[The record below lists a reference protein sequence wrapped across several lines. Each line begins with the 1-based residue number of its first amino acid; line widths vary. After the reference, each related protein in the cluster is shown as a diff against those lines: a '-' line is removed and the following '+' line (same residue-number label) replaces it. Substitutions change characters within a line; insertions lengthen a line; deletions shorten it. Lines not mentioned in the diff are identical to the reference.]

1 MTHLTHGAGPFGEL
15 DFVVSSD
22 DTPFRLPTEGR
33 VIGLGRSRTTIV
45 GTCNFGRLRPPSDLC
60 ETSFE
65 APPGT
70 TSARTPQSL
79 QSELV
84 GAACSASAP
93 VAAVPLYL
101 LSFLVSA
108 DCRGV
113 ARDALCVLYVCTCG
127 LDSDFRRVK
136 DFSSCSNAS
145 RICRSSLN
153 SSGPNIRLVVGSDSI
168 SAWPYSPPDNFR
180 DSVVAHFVTER
191 LGNP

>member
-1 MTHLTHGAGPFGEL
+1 MSCRPASHRPTASSERGVRRVPATVRLRHARVTDHCTTHLTHGAGPFGEL

-84 GAACSASAP
+84 GAACSASVP
-93 VAAVPLYL
+93 VAAVQLHL
-101 LSFLVSA
+101 LSSPLLPRQ
-108 DCRGV
+108 CRLQRSSTRG
-113 ARDALCVLYVCTCG
+113 ALCTVPAGSTLTF
-127 LDSDFRRVK
+127 DEWK
-136 DFSSCSNAS
+136 DFSSCSNAHA
-145 RICRSSLN
+145 
-153 SSGPNIRLVVGSDSI
+153 
-168 SAWPYSPPDNFR
+168 SADPR
-180 DSVVAHFVTER
+180 
-191 LGNP
+191 